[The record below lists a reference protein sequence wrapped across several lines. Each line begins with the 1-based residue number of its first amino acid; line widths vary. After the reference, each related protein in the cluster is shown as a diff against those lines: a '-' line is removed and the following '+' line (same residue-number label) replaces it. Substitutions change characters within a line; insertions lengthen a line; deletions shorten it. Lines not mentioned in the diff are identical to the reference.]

1 MKMYKIYGR
10 SVQMRHKIII
20 AFVLSAALFTGCY
33 GGREVSDRA
42 FAQLIGVDKANGI
55 YTVTAQIYISE
66 SGSAEPDASL
76 ANSAAVTGNGVT
88 LSAALADA
96 EINSGKKLFLGHVKS
111 IIIGAGIEAPPDDLE
126 YFLDYGV
133 SPVCP
138 VFYSDDPAA
147 VAGTLFSEKII
158 SAEQFTA
165 LSETASAQGKS
176 VFCTLSELLE
186 NTGVLDCAAAV
197 PVARAEKNTVIF
209 DGLTFARK
217 NGVAGIISPED
228 TIGAKILLGKFEKGD
243 EIIVPITVENTL
255 CAAVLNSVKT
265 RLRAEITGGEL
276 KIYADVKLNITV
288 AENPSKTEEIQI
300 KKAVK
305 ENIRDACVSAYSSAV
320 WYNFCDIYEIKK
332 IVRRDCPDFFVEYCS
347 APEEYLS
354 NSSLTVTVY

>member
-1 MKMYKIYGR
+1 
-10 SVQMRHKIII
+10 MRHKKIIVL
-20 AFVLSAALFTGCY
+20 VLSAALFTGCY

-42 FAQLIGVDKANGI
+42 FAQLIGIDKTNGI

-66 SGSAEPDASL
+66 SGSGEPDASL

-96 EINSGKKLFLGHVKS
+96 EINSGKGLFLGHVKS
-111 IIIGAGIEAPPDDLE
+111 IVIGSGIDAPPDDLE
-126 YFLDYGV
+126 YFLDCGV

-138 VFYSDDPAA
+138 VFYSNDPAA
-147 VAGTLFSEKII
+147 VAGTFFSEELF

-165 LSETASAQGKS
+165 LSETASAQGKTA
-176 VFCTLSELLE
+176 VCTLSELLE
-186 NTGVLDCAAAV
+186 NTGVLDCAAAI
-197 PVARAEKNTVIF
+197 PVAKAEKNTVNF

-228 TIGAKILLGKFEKGD
+228 TAGAKILLGKFENGD
-243 EIIVPITVENTL
+243 EIIIPVTVENTL
-255 CAAVLNSVKT
+255 CAAGINAVKT
-265 RLRAEITGGEL
+265 RLRVEITGGEL

-288 AENPSKTEEIQI
+288 TENPSKKDEIQI
-300 KKAVK
+300 KKAAK

-320 WYNFCDIYEIKK
+320 WYNFCDIYGIKK
-332 IVRRDCPDFFVEYCS
+332 LVRRDCPDFFEEYCS
-347 APEEYLS
+347 APEKYLA